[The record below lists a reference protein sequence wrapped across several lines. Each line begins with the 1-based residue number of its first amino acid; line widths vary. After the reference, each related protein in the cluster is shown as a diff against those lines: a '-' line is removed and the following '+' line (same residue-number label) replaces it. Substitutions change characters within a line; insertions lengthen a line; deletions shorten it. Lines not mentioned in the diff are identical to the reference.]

1 MWNLILINKIE
12 GYYIVMTPNGE
23 NHCID
28 EETYVRFK
36 KEGRIE

>member
-1 MWNLILINKIE
+1 V
-12 GYYIVMTPNGE
+12 GDFYIVMTPNGD

-28 EETYVRFK
+28 EETYDRFK